1 MKEALS
7 KMKRK
12 AFKVIAV
19 AIAVVIVGVGAWFVN
34 AIFGNPLSRFLAKK
48 AAETYVADSYADR
61 NFQIDSVFY
70 DFKMCN
76 YNVKLC
82 CPSSIDSHFNLSYDF
97 SGNLIY
103 DSYDHRVLNGEN
115 TAQRIN
121 NEYRDAVDSVLNS
134 PLYPYNSYIGYG
146 DIEFIPEEYKDNF
159 DVPSYAIVT
168 ETLIPDAIYDINEM
182 GRKAGHL
189 TIYVA
194 DDELTNEKMAEV
206 LLCLKDIFD
215 RSSVSFHAI
224 NCVIE
229 NRKDDVAPSPAIQQI
244 EVQHFLYSDIYEE
257 DLTDRIEKS
266 IRETEEYYREMDK
279 IKEQEILDYQNS
291 LTENAE

>member
-1 MKEALS
+1 
-7 KMKRK
+7 MKRK
-12 AFKVIAV
+12 ALKITAFILAL
-19 AIAVVIVGVGAWFVN
+19 ALIGGIGFFAN
-34 AIFGNPLSRFLAKK
+34 ALVGNPISKFLANRS
-48 AAETYVADSYADR
+48 AEKYISEAYSDMDLIIRDVT
-61 NFQIDSVFY
+61 Y
-70 DFKMCN
+70 DFKVGS
-76 YNVKLC
+76 YYARIYS
-82 CPSSIDSHFNLSYDF
+82 PRSIDSNFTLHIDFFGKILYDTYEY
-97 SGNLIY
+97 S
-103 DSYDHRVLNGEN
+103 VLTGEN

-121 NEYRDAVDSVLNS
+121 KEYREAVDSVLNS

-159 DVPSYAIVT
+159 DVPSYAIIT
-168 ETLIPDAIYDINEM
+168 ETLVPDAIYDINEM
-182 GRKAGHL
+182 GSKAGHL

-206 LLCLKDIFD
+206 LLRLKDIFD
-215 RSSVSFHAI
+215 RSGVSFYAI

-229 NRKDDVAPSPAIQQI
+229 NRKDGVAPSPAIQQI

-257 DLTDRIEKS
+257 DLTDRVEKS

>member
-1 MKEALS
+1 
-7 KMKRK
+7 MKRK
-12 AFKVIAV
+12 ALKITAFILAL
-19 AIAVVIVGVGAWFVN
+19 ALIGGIGFFAN
-34 AIFGNPLSRFLAKK
+34 ALVGNPISKFLANRS
-48 AAETYVADSYADR
+48 AEKYISEAYSDMDLIIRDVT
-61 NFQIDSVFY
+61 Y
-70 DFKMCN
+70 DFKVGS
-76 YNVKLC
+76 YYARIYS
-82 CPSSIDSHFNLSYDF
+82 PRSIDSNFTLHIDFFGKILYDTYEY
-97 SGNLIY
+97 S
-103 DSYDHRVLNGEN
+103 VLTGEN

-121 NEYRDAVDSVLNS
+121 EEYRYAVDSVLNS
-134 PLYPYNSYIGYG
+134 RLFPYNSDIGFG

-168 ETLIPDAIYDINEM
+168 ETLVPDAIYDINEI

-194 DDELTNEKMAEV
+194 DDELTPEKMAEV
-206 LLCLKDIFD
+206 LLSLKDIFD
-215 RSSVSFHAI
+215 KSGVSFHAI

-229 NRKDDVAPSPAIQQI
+229 NRKEDVPPSTDIKQI

-257 DLTDRIEKS
+257 NLTERIEKS

>member
-1 MKEALS
+1 
-7 KMKRK
+7 MKRK
-12 AFKVIAV
+12 ALKITAFILAL
-19 AIAVVIVGVGAWFVN
+19 ALIGGIGFFAN
-34 AIFGNPLSRFLAKK
+34 ALVGNPISKFLANRSAEKYIS
-48 AAETYVADSYADR
+48 ETYPEGDFLIRDVR
-61 NFQIDSVFY
+61 Y
-70 DFKMCN
+70 DFKVGG
-76 YNVKLC
+76 YYAKIYS
-82 CPSSIDSHFNLSYDF
+82 PRSIDSDFELRIDFFGKVHYDTYEY
-97 SGNLIY
+97 S
-103 DSYDHRVLNGEN
+103 VLTGEN

-121 NEYRDAVDSVLNS
+121 KEYREAVDRVLNS
-134 PLYPYNSYIGYG
+134 TLFPYNSNIGYG

-168 ETLIPDAIYDINEM
+168 ETLVPDAIYDINEM

-194 DDELTNEKMAEV
+194 DDELTPEKMAEV
-206 LLCLKDIFD
+206 LLSLKDIFD
-215 RSSVSFHAI
+215 RSGVSFHAI
-224 NCVIE
+224 NCTIE
-229 NRKDDVAPSPAIQQI
+229 NRKEDVPPSTDIKQI

-257 DLTDRIEKS
+257 NLTDRIEKS

>member
-1 MKEALS
+1 
-7 KMKRK
+7 MKRK
-12 AFKVIAV
+12 ALKIAAFV
-19 AIAVVIVGVGAWFVN
+19 LAVVLIAGISWFASALV
-34 AIFGNPLSRFLAKK
+34 GNPLSKHLANRS
-48 AAETYVADSYADR
+48 AEKYISEVYPEKDFMVRD
-61 NFQIDSVFY
+61 VKY
-70 DFKMCN
+70 DFKVGG
-76 YNVKLC
+76 YYAKIYS
-82 CPSSIDSHFNLSYDF
+82 PRSIDSNFELRIDFLGKVHYDTYEYEVAT
-97 SGNLIY
+97 GW
-103 DSYDHRVLNGEN
+103 N
-115 TAQRIN
+115 TADRIN
-121 NEYRDAVDSVLNS
+121 ADYRNAVDSVLNS

-146 DIEFIPEEYKDNF
+146 DLEFIPEEYKNNS

-168 ETLIPDAIYDINEM
+168 ETLIPDEIYDINEM

-194 DDELTNEKMAEV
+194 DDELTTEKMAEV
-206 LLCLKDIFD
+206 LLSLKDIFD
-215 RSSVSFHAI
+215 RSGVSFHAI

-257 DLTDRIEKS
+257 NLTDRVEKS

-291 LTENAE
+291 LSENAE

>member
-1 MKEALS
+1 
-7 KMKRK
+7 MKRK
-12 AFKVIAV
+12 ALKITAFILAL
-19 AIAVVIVGVGAWFVN
+19 ALIGGIGFFAN
-34 AIFGNPLSRFLAKK
+34 ALVGNPISKFLANRS
-48 AAETYVADSYADR
+48 AEKYISEAYSDMDLIIRDVT
-61 NFQIDSVFY
+61 Y
-70 DFKMCN
+70 DFKVGS
-76 YNVKLC
+76 YYARIYS
-82 CPSSIDSHFNLSYDF
+82 PSSIDSHFSLSYDF

-121 NEYRDAVDSVLNS
+121 EEYREAVDSVLNS

-146 DIEFIPEEYKDNF
+146 DIEFIPEEYKNNF

-168 ETLIPDAIYDINEM
+168 ETLVPDAIYDINEM

-194 DDELTNEKMAEV
+194 DDELTPEKMAEV
-206 LLCLKDIFD
+206 LLGLKDIFD
-215 RSSVSFHAI
+215 RSGVGFHAI

-229 NRKDDVAPSPAIQQI
+229 NRKEDVPPSTDIKQI

-257 DLTDRIEKS
+257 NLTERIEKS

>member
-1 MKEALS
+1 
-7 KMKRK
+7 MKRK
-12 AFKVIAV
+12 AFKAV
-19 AIAVVIVGVGAWFVN
+19 AVIFAALLTGVIIFFANAFV
-34 AIFGNPLSRFLAKK
+34 GNPISRLIVRWEAKEYIS
-48 AAETYVADSYADR
+48 ETYAHKD
-61 NFQIDSVFY
+61 FQLESIFY
-70 DFKMCN
+70 DFKVGC
-76 YNVKLC
+76 YYAEIVSQK
-82 CPSSIDSHFNLSYDF
+82 SIDSHFNLSYNSF
-97 SGNLIY
+97 GKLIY
-103 DSYDHRVLNGEN
+103 DSYEHRVLNKEN
-115 TAQRIN
+115 TAQRIGN
-121 NEYRDAVDSVLNS
+121 DYRNAVDSVLNS
-134 PLYPYNSYIGYG
+134 PLFPYNSDIGYG
-146 DIEFIPEEYKDNF
+146 DIEFIPEEYKNSF

-206 LLCLKDIFD
+206 LLRLKDIFD
-215 RSSVSFHAI
+215 RSGVSFHAI

-257 DLTDRIEKS
+257 NLTDRVEKS

-279 IKEQEILDYQNS
+279 IKEQEIADYQNS
-291 LTENAE
+291 LSENAE

>member
-1 MKEALS
+1 
-7 KMKRK
+7 MKRK
-12 AFKVIAV
+12 ALKITAFILAL
-19 AIAVVIVGVGAWFVN
+19 ALIGGIGFFAN
-34 AIFGNPLSRFLAKK
+34 ALVGNPISKFLANRSAEKYIS
-48 AAETYVADSYADR
+48 ETYPEGDFLIRDVR
-61 NFQIDSVFY
+61 Y
-70 DFKMCN
+70 DFKVGG
-76 YNVKLC
+76 YYAKIYS
-82 CPSSIDSHFNLSYDF
+82 PRSIDSDFELRIDFFGKVHYDTYEY
-97 SGNLIY
+97 S
-103 DSYDHRVLNGEN
+103 VLTGEN

-121 NEYRDAVDSVLNS
+121 KEYREAVDRVLNS
-134 PLYPYNSYIGYG
+134 TLFPYNSNIGYG

-168 ETLIPDAIYDINEM
+168 ESLVPDAIYDINEM

-194 DDELTNEKMAEV
+194 DDELTPEKMAEV
-206 LLCLKDIFD
+206 LLGLKDIFD
-215 RSSVSFHAI
+215 RSGVGFHAI

-229 NRKDDVAPSPAIQQI
+229 NRKEDVPPSTDIKQI
-244 EVQHFLYSDIYEE
+244 EVQHFLYSDIYEKN
-257 DLTDRIEKS
+257 LTERIEKS

>member
-1 MKEALS
+1 MKIKAL
-7 KMKRK
+7 KIT
-12 AFKVIAV
+12 AFIL
-19 AIAVVIVGVGAWFVN
+19 AVVLIAGISWFAN
-34 AIFGNPLSRFLAKK
+34 ALVGNPLSKHL
-48 AAETYVADSYADR
+48 ADR
-61 NFQIDSVFY
+61 SAEKYINEVYPEKDFMVREVKY
-70 DFKMCN
+70 DFKVGCLFAKI
-76 YNVKLC
+76 YS
-82 CPSSIDSHFNLSYDF
+82 PRSIDSDFTLHIDFFGKILYDTYE
-97 SGNLIY
+97 Y
-103 DSYDHRVLNGEN
+103 DVTTGQN
-115 TAQRIN
+115 TADRIN
-121 NEYRDAVDSVLNS
+121 ADYRNAVDSVLNS
-134 PLYPYNSYIGYG
+134 PLYPYNSDIGYG
-146 DIEFIPEEYKDNF
+146 DIEFIPEEYKNNF

-206 LLCLKDIFD
+206 LLRLKDIFD
-215 RSSVSFHAI
+215 RSGVSFHAI

-229 NRKDDVAPSPAIQQI
+229 NRKDGVAPSPAIQQI

-257 DLTDRIEKS
+257 DLTDRVEKS

-291 LTENAE
+291 LSENEE

>member
-1 MKEALS
+1 
-7 KMKRK
+7 MKRK
-12 AFKVIAV
+12 ALKITAFILAL
-19 AIAVVIVGVGAWFVN
+19 ALIGGIGFFAN
-34 AIFGNPLSRFLAKK
+34 ALVGNPISKFLANRSAEKYIS
-48 AAETYVADSYADR
+48 ETYPEGDFLIRDVR
-61 NFQIDSVFY
+61 Y
-70 DFKMCN
+70 DFKVGG
-76 YNVKLC
+76 YYAKIYS
-82 CPSSIDSHFNLSYDF
+82 PRSIDSDFELRIDFFGKVHYDTYEY
-97 SGNLIY
+97 S
-103 DSYDHRVLNGEN
+103 VLTGEN

-121 NEYRDAVDSVLNS
+121 KEYREAVDRVLNS
-134 PLYPYNSYIGYG
+134 TLFPYNSNIGFG

-168 ETLIPDAIYDINEM
+168 ETLVPDAIYDINEM

-194 DDELTNEKMAEV
+194 DDELTPEKMAEV
-206 LLCLKDIFD
+206 LLGLKDIFD
-215 RSSVSFHAI
+215 RSGVSFHAI
-224 NCVIE
+224 NCTIE
-229 NRKDDVAPSPAIQQI
+229 NRKEDIPPSTDIKQI

>member
-1 MKEALS
+1 
-7 KMKRK
+7 MKRK
-12 AFKVIAV
+12 ALKITAFILAL
-19 AIAVVIVGVGAWFVN
+19 ALIGGIGFFAN
-34 AIFGNPLSRFLAKK
+34 ALVGNPISKFLANRSAEKYIS
-48 AAETYVADSYADR
+48 ETYPEGDFLIRDVR
-61 NFQIDSVFY
+61 Y
-70 DFKMCN
+70 DFKVGG
-76 YNVKLC
+76 YYAKIYS
-82 CPSSIDSHFNLSYDF
+82 PRSIDSDFELRIDFFGKVHYDTYEY
-97 SGNLIY
+97 S
-103 DSYDHRVLNGEN
+103 VLTGEN

-121 NEYRDAVDSVLNS
+121 KEYREAVDRVLNS
-134 PLYPYNSYIGYG
+134 TLFPYNSNIGYG

-168 ETLIPDAIYDINEM
+168 ETLVPDAIYDINEM

-194 DDELTNEKMAEV
+194 DDELTPEKMAEV
-206 LLCLKDIFD
+206 LLGLKDIFD
-215 RSSVSFHAI
+215 RSGVSFHAI
-224 NCVIE
+224 NCTIE
-229 NRKDDVAPSPAIQQI
+229 NRKEDVPPSTDIKQI

-257 DLTDRIEKS
+257 NLTDRIEKS